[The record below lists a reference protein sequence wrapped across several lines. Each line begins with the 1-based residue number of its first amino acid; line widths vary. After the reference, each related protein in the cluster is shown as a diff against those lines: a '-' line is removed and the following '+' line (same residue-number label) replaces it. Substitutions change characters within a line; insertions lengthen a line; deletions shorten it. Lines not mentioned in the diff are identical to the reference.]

1 MKYYRGF
8 LRPYTF
14 PTFPKDSSV
23 DSVDSVDEYLS
34 TKKEGVKRVR
44 TYLQDA
50 QNRMTTMANRK
61 GSDRSFEVKNYVYLK
76 LQPYRQQSV
85 IHKSS

>member
-8 LRPYTF
+8 LHPYTF
-14 PTFPKDSSV
+14 PTFPKDS
-23 DSVDSVDEYLS
+23 SVDSVDEYLS

-61 GSDRSFEVKNYVYLK
+61 GSDRSFEVKKYVYLK